1 MKLTEMQ
8 LDAVRDEV
16 SIFLKDIFLDD
27 AERHEI
33 RDLVLDDVAL
43 DIEETADWSGYEDD
57 EYNLGDIRIA
67 LARVLKK
74 AVELTYVASNYGL
87 D

>member
-8 LDAVRDEV
+8 LDGVRDEV
-16 SIFLKDIFLDD
+16 SILLQNIFLDD

-33 RDLVLDDVAL
+33 RDLVLDDVVL

-57 EYNLGDIRIA
+57 EYCLGDIQIA

-74 AVELTYVASNYGL
+74 AVVLNYTGE
-87 D
+87 

>member
-16 SIFLKDIFLDD
+16 SILLGNIFLDD

-33 RDLVLDDVAL
+33 RDLVLDDVVQ
-43 DIEETADWSGYEDD
+43 DIEETADWSDYDED
-57 EYNLGDIRIA
+57 EYCLGDIQIA
-67 LARVLKK
+67 LARVLKG
-74 AVELTYVASNYGL
+74 AVETCYTAAGE
-87 D
+87 

>member
-16 SIFLKDIFLDD
+16 SILLQNIFPDD

-33 RDLVLDDVAL
+33 RDLILDDVVL
-43 DIEETADWSGYEDD
+43 DIEATADWSGYEDD
-57 EYNLGDIRIA
+57 YEDDEYNLADIQFS
-67 LARVLKK
+67 LGRVIKS
-74 AVELTYVASNYGL
+74 AVVFNYTCE
-87 D
+87 

>member
-16 SIFLKDIFLDD
+16 SILLQNIFPDD

-33 RDLVLDDVAL
+33 RDLVLDDVVL

-57 EYNLGDIRIA
+57 EYNLGDVQIA
-67 LARVLKK
+67 LKRVIKN
-74 AVELTYVASNYGL
+74 AVENNYESK
-87 D
+87 

>member
-16 SIFLKDIFLDD
+16 SILLQNIFLDD

-33 RDLVLDDVAL
+33 RDLILDDVVL

-57 EYNLGDIRIA
+57 EYCLGDIQIA
-67 LARVLKK
+67 LARVIKK
-74 AVELTYVASNYGL
+74 AVVFNYTGE
-87 D
+87 

>member
-1 MKLTEMQ
+1 MRLTEMQ

-16 SIFLKDIFLDD
+16 SILLYNIFPDD

-33 RDLVLDDVAL
+33 RDLVLDDVVL

-57 EYNLGDIRIA
+57 EYNLEDIQIA
-67 LARVLKK
+67 LARVIKS
-74 AVELTYVASNYGL
+74 AVVFNYTGE
-87 D
+87 

>member
-1 MKLTEMQ
+1 MRLTEMQ

-16 SIFLKDIFLDD
+16 SILLQNIFPDD

-33 RDLVLDDVAL
+33 RDLILDDVVL
-43 DIEETADWSGYEDD
+43 DIEETADWSGYEDN
-57 EYNLGDIRIA
+57 EYCLGDIQIA
-67 LARVLKK
+67 LKRVIKR
-74 AVELTYVASNYGL
+74 AVKFYYTT